1 MCFYLL
7 EAYGTNEEDIAMFCS
22 KCGKT
27 IRYTD
32 SVCPH
37 CEAPIGD
44 NRFEGTAY
52 TSAQF
57 TIAPGQKTFEALNN
71 YTRTTY
77 TSMDDA
83 AQEGSEVDSRTTYRP
98 VYEGASAPEAVR
110 RDMRAAMSEP
120 EAEEEAPAEEE
131 QAPAFVPGMPL
142 SPAAQET
149 LNELDEELKPEDE
162 IDRSQF
168 KSRPIQSSGRAGISR
183 DVSEYI
189 RQLEDNQTK
198 RAASR
203 RKASAP
209 VYDDYAAEG
218 EDDGFAPVDDFD
230 NDNLEAFDDIDDEDF
245 DDVGAPRFNAMAII
259 KVVIALVIVAALV
272 FGGIKWIGYI
282 RGNQSSAP
290 IEGVSE
296 TLYEQGV
303 ALVKEHVDSA
313 YINNMI
319 TKYTSDGILSMSTG
333 LEEGNAAIRAL
344 MPAEPA
350 ANDQT
355 FMDALMAIQDNIVS
369 AITMDALSVGSS
381 SETAVADSE
390 ARWAI
395 VNNSIVQLE
404 SAKSAAELTAVIN
417 GQAITV
423 QQETPAPT
431 AEPSVNYNSLSKGDE
446 SNEVLK
452 LQNRLYELGFL
463 NDDRD
468 GAYGSKTQT
477 AVKLFQE
484 AAGINASGI
493 ADSETQQRLYA
504 DDAPY
509 APGKATPQ
517 PTATVAPTP
526 EPTSDA
532 IQPAEAAGMNA
543 A

>member
-131 QAPAFVPGMPL
+131 QAPSFVPGMPL

-189 RQLEDNQTK
+189 RQLEDNQAK

-218 EDDGFAPVDDFD
+218 EDNGFAPVDDFD
-230 NDNLEAFDDIDDEDF
+230 NDNLEAFDDIGDEDF
-245 DDVGAPRFNAMAII
+245 DDVGASRFNIGNIVKII
-259 KVVIALVIVAALV
+259 VALVVVAALV

-303 ALVKEHVDSA
+303 VLVKEHVDSA
-313 YINNMI
+313 YINDMI
-319 TKYTSDGILSMSTG
+319 TKYTSDGILSMSAG

-369 AITMDALSVGSS
+369 AITMDALSVGSD

-431 AEPSVNYNSLSKGDE
+431 AEPSVNYNTLSKGDE

-452 LQNRLYELGFL
+452 LQNRLYELGYL

-468 GAYGSKTQT
+468 GAFGGKTQT
-477 AVKLFQE
+477 ALKKFQE
-484 AAGINASGI
+484 RMGLEASGI
-493 ADSETQQRLYA
+493 ADQQTQSMLYSDSALYA
-504 DDAPY
+504 EGAV
-509 APGKATPQ
+509 TPSPA
-517 PTATVAPTP
+517 PTATP
-526 EPTSDA
+526 EPVQEDLIA
-532 IQPAEAAGMNA
+532 PAEAISGEA